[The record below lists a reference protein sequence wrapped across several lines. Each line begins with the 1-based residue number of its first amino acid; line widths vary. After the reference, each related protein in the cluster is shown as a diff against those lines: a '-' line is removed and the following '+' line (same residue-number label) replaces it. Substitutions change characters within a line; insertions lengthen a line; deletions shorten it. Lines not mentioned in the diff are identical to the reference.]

1 MAPSASW
8 NASWATRARSR
19 RRLEQDLNV
28 AHTKKT
34 KVETKAET
42 EVAVIG
48 AGLSGLV
55 AARELVR
62 SGKEVLILEAR
73 NRVGGRTYTQ
83 YAEGVPLEMGGQWIG
98 PAQER
103 VLGLVREFGIE
114 TFPADAPGRTVLYE
128 CGARTEYE
136 EETEA
141 PPFRNPATHEE
152 IERVFHRLSGLAKSV
167 PAEEPWRAERAAE
180 WDGQT
185 LESWKK
191 ENDLGPGAE
200 FYFDL
205 AVESLYACEPRD
217 LSLLGVLSDISA
229 HGSFESLPDLEASA
243 EEYRF
248 VGGAQEISE
257 RLAKELGDRVSLDL
271 PVSRLSQDSNTVS
284 VKSGETTVE
293 AEAVIVTVSPALR
306 GRIRYEPDLPAAH
319 DGLTQRMPM
328 GAVIKCH
335 AVYDTPFWRE
345 NGLNGRA
352 KSDVGPCKLTTDN
365 SPPDGEAGVLTGF
378 ILGRDAREWG
388 RRPADGRRQTV
399 LECFAR
405 YFGEEASTPLSYE
418 ELDWSE
424 EPYSRGGYAGSPV
437 PGALLDYGPM
447 LREPFGRIHWAGAE
461 TSSEW
466 SGYMEGAIRSGER
479 AAKAVFNVLEE
490 P

>member
-1 MAPSASW
+1 MIAPSVSW
-8 NASWATRARSR
+8 NASWATRARSCR
-19 RRLEQDLNV
+19 KLEQDLDV
-28 AHTKKT
+28 THTKKT
-34 KVETKAET
+34 EVET
-42 EVAVIG
+42 EVAVVG

-55 AARELVR
+55 AARDLVR

-73 NRVGGRTYTQ
+73 ERVGGRTYTQ

-103 VLGLVREFGIE
+103 VLELARELGVEI
-114 TFPADAPGRTVLYE
+114 FPADAPGRTVLYE

-152 IERVFHRLSGLAKSV
+152 VECVFHRLSGLAKSV
-167 PAEEPWRAERAAE
+167 PAEEPWRAERAAQ

-257 RLAKELGDRVSLDL
+257 RLAKELEDRVLLDS
-271 PVSRLSQDSNTVS
+271 PVSQVVQNDGS
-284 VKSGETTVE
+284 VLVETGHASVE
-293 AEAVIVTVSPALR
+293 AQAVIVTVPPALR

-335 AVYDTPFWRE
+335 AVYETPFWRE

-365 SPPDGEAGVLTGF
+365 SPPDAEAGVLTGF

-388 RRPADGRRQTV
+388 QRPAGERRQTV

-405 YFGEEASTPLSYE
+405 YFGDKALAPLSYE

-424 EPYSRGGYAGSPV
+424 EIYSRGGYAGSPV

-479 AAKAVFNVLEE
+479 AANEVLTILEE